1 MSHFTENYF
10 NGILVDSNIHNKKKN
25 KVWELEL
32 F

>member
-10 NGILVDSNIHNKKKN
+10 NGIDSNIHNKKKN
-25 KVWELEL
+25 NKVWELEL